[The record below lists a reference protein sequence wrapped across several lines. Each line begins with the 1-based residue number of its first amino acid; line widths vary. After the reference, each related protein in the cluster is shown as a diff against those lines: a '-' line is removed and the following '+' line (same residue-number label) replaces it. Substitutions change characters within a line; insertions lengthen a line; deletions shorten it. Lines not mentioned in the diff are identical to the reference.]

1 MNNAA
6 SSAMKRRVEELVCAA
21 ILLEIL
27 KLPNVI
33 IDFKGR
39 WIGLQI
45 EPRNNDIYFYF
56 TVQN

>member
-33 IDFKGR
+33 MDFKGR
-39 WIGLQI
+39 WIGLQA
-45 EPRNNDIYFYF
+45 EP
-56 TVQN
+56 

>member
-1 MNNAA
+1 
-6 SSAMKRRVEELVCAA
+6 MKRRVEELVCAA

-39 WIGLQI
+39 WIGLQT
-45 EPRNNDIYFYF
+45 EPRNDDIHF
-56 TVQN
+56 